1 MVGSIK
7 WLLQHKN
14 FSVRYESMEYLQFL
28 GGDFTPHG
36 LEMQENTDVK
46 YTHRNTAGIGG
57 DTN

>member
-7 WLLQHKN
+7 WLLQHKK

-36 LEMQENTDVK
+36 LEMQENTDE
-46 YTHRNTAGIGG
+46 
-57 DTN
+57 

>member
-1 MVGSIK
+1 MDGSMK

-36 LEMQENTDVK
+36 LEMQEKTDE
-46 YTHRNTAGIGG
+46 
-57 DTN
+57 